1 MDHPANDQNLMPSIK
16 NFALVMTPLALS
28 VLSVVPTSYL
38 RLVAFVSEAWPFELP
53 VGALLRVLGAGSLVL
68 GHATGCKNKPKL
80 SRPDK
85 CYLIG
90 VSLLTAFFAGV
101 CAAISGL
108 APSPPPLVV
117 SLAGFSLL
125 GCFLESARSAWQ
137 PGAAVVTRFAVSA
150 ALCGS
155 SSLVVAGVSDE
166 YRGAASMLASMSFL
180 FANSLLLLLIVSRLA
195 SPTVALFAQSAK
207 VLGSLLLFSANAL
220 ALGWISDDTVPVV
233 AGILDKDVL
242 LRLYNSNP
250 SVAFTFLAIVCAGTY
265 SAAKS
270 SNAPAAFA
278 G

>member
-1 MDHPANDQNLMPSIK
+1 MDQKNSVSMSASIK
-16 NFALVMTPLALS
+16 NFALVLTPLALS

-38 RLVAFVSEAWPFELP
+38 RLVAFASEAWPFELP
-53 VGALLRVLGAGSLVL
+53 VGALLRALGAASLVL

-85 CYLIG
+85 CYLLG
-90 VSLLTAFFAGV
+90 VSLLTLFFAGV
-101 CAAISGL
+101 CASMQGL
-108 APSPPPLVV
+108 APMPPPLVV
-117 SLAGFSLL
+117 SLAGVSLL
-125 GCFLESARSAWQ
+125 GCFLDSARSAWQ
-137 PGAAVVTRFAVSA
+137 PGTAVVTRFAVTA

-155 SSLVVAGVSDE
+155 TSLVVAGASDE
-166 YRGAASMLASMSFL
+166 YRAAASMLASTSFL
-180 FANSLLLLLIVSRLA
+180 VANSLLLLLIVARLA

-233 AGILDKDVL
+233 SGILDKDVL
-242 LRLYNSNP
+242 LRLYKSNP
-250 SVAFTFLAIVCAGTY
+250 SVAFTFLAVVCAGTY

-270 SNAPAAFA
+270 TNAPAIV